1 MLFSFGRISFINRK
15 LKKPRVA
22 KKNLS
27 KSNSCSGLVISE
39 VDRPSCEELLKS
51 TLKVLS
57 HPDPHVDHDLSD
69 VESYFTDD
77 ESDKN

>member
-22 KKNLS
+22 KNLLKS
-27 KSNSCSGLVISE
+27 KSCSGLVISK

-51 TLKVLS
+51 ALKVLS
-57 HPDPHVDHDLSD
+57 TPDPNVDHDLSD

>member
-1 MLFSFGRISFINRK
+1 MLFSFEHISFINRK

-22 KKNLS
+22 KKNLFES
-27 KSNSCSGLVISE
+27 KSCSGVLVSE
-39 VDRPSCEELLKS
+39 DDRTSYEDLLKS
-51 TLKVLS
+51 ALKVLGTS
-57 HPDPHVDHDLSD
+57 DPHVDPDLSD